1 MCLLTFMNK
10 VKVPRKKEEK
20 NVRRW
25 TKEEKEKFAQVL
37 ADPSNDFAF
46 FLDKLALKKSSNNK
60 VYEHIIKKF

>member
-1 MCLLTFMNK
+1 MCLLTFMKK

-46 FLDKLALKKSSNNK
+46 F
-60 VYEHIIKKF
+60 